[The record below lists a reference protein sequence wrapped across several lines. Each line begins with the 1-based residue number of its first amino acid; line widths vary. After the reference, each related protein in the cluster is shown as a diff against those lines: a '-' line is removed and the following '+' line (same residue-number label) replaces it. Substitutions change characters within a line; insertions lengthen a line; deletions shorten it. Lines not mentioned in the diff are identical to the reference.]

1 MGAPSAPCQRAVNGG
16 MRGTVN
22 GGMRQQPN
30 LYCFC
35 TMSGEGPVAQCIRDQ
50 GVTTVLGLRQEGTDS
65 CHG

>member
-16 MRGTVN
+16 MRGTPWK
-22 GGMRQQPN
+22 RQQPN